1 MYLTE
6 GSVASLIHIENTDK
20 GILMQDHLRVM
31 DRRSIIPQD
40 VVASVGASH
49 SHSPIISIDS
59 IENKLVD
66 HGGRQ
71 SMY

>member
-40 VVASVGASH
+40 VVALGV
-49 SHSPIISIDS
+49 
-59 IENKLVD
+59 V
-66 HGGRQ
+66 
-71 SMY
+71 